1 MPEKL
6 IDNIFTYDSYRY
18 VPENLRLEWK
28 TLYNYYSVDY
38 FNKQHKIYEIY
49 PQNRIDIY
57 NEEVTRL
64 DRVIDMTINFKER
77 IKNLQPKYNI
87 DINYSNRM
95 KSELNNSIDKM
106 LEFLNIKLNS
116 VKKIT
121 TSNNINLTPI
131 NENYENYEV
140 EDISENKTNLF
151 LVIILIYILFILLL
165 NNN

>member
-18 VPENLRLEWK
+18 VPENLKLEWK

-64 DRVIDMTINFKER
+64 NRVIDMTINFKER
-77 IKNLQPKYNI
+77 IKTLQPKYNI

-95 KSELNNSIDKM
+95 KSELSSSVDKM
-106 LEFLNIKLNS
+106 LEFLNIKLNLIN
-116 VKKIT
+116 KIT
-121 TSNNINLTPI
+121 DSNNISLTSI
-131 NENYENYEV
+131 KENYENDK
-140 EDISENKTNLF
+140 EDLSDNKTNLF

-165 NNN
+165 SNN